1 MVLQPQQARVGSDS
15 LSLGTSSR
23 VAQLKADIA
32 QFKEP
37 LRQRQQ
43 IGIATGQLAQRF
55 AITPERAST
64 LTTDNADDENSGG
77 ATSRL
82 RIVKDRS

>member
-15 LSLGTSSR
+15 LSLGTSS
-23 VAQLKADIA
+23 LKDS
-32 QFKEP
+32 